1 MRKSIICR
9 SYSCSGAPVIHAG
22 HVGNVLWPSI
32 AFRQWLGS
40 EYPQITSERE
50 KTKKTADFT
59 LVSSPDMGTVA
70 RQMAPLP
77 KKSKLFFSL

>member
-50 KTKKTADFT
+50 DEENCGFYLSIISWYGNSCKANGPVTKEVET
-59 LVSSPDMGTVA
+59 
-70 RQMAPLP
+70 
-77 KKSKLFFSL
+77 FFSL